1 MDIFISAQ
9 NFGIYNAEAIEI
21 LESSNLNYYINKTG
35 KKLSNEETSE
45 QAKNAKVIIAGTE
58 PLYHLVEKSN
68 SLRAI
73 CRLGTGTDN
82 IPLNV
87 CSSKNIEI
95 FTADSYVAESVS
107 EFVLSIIL
115 ASSRNLIDQN
125 QKCKQG
131 SWDKIIGSSIS
142 DLTIGVLGFGAIGKK
157 LVELLSKLSFKEILI
172 FDSTHDNLKSESPI
186 AFGKNIK
193 FVSNDYL
200 LKHSDVISIHIPLT
214 KENYEIVDF
223 NFLNKV
229 KSDLV
234 LINTSRGQ
242 IINEDHLLNILDKKL
257 KLVALD
263 VFNKEP
269 YSGPLLTHPKIIA
282 TPHIASYTLKS
293 RQEIEIVCLK
303 KAIDVASTLKG

>member
-1 MDIFISAQ
+1 
-9 NFGIYNAEAIEI
+9 
-21 LESSNLNYYINKTG
+21 
-35 KKLSNEETSE
+35 
-45 QAKNAKVIIAGTE
+45 
-58 PLYHLVEKSN
+58 
-68 SLRAI
+68 
-73 CRLGTGTDN
+73 
-82 IPLNV
+82 
-87 CSSKNIEI
+87 
-95 FTADSYVAESVS
+95 
-107 EFVLSIIL
+107 
-115 ASSRNLIDQN
+115 LIDQN

-131 SWDKIIGSSIS
+131 SWEKMIGSAIS

-172 FDSTHDNLKSESPI
+172 FDLSHDNLKSQNPKV
-186 AFGKNIK
+186 FGKNTK
-193 FVSNDYL
+193 FVSYEYL
-200 LKHSDVISIHIPLT
+200 LKYSDIISIHIPLT

-303 KAIDVASTLKG
+303 KAIDVASTPKG